1 MAINFVQADTAPQ
14 LRLVLTDSLTLEPI
28 NLTGAT
34 INFNVRAKG
43 SSVSAFTRP
52 ATILNSSDATSGI
65 AYVVWETGDLDRAPG
80 NYEAEVEIITAE
92 GLRETI
98 YDFIDLYIREDIA

>member
-1 MAINFVQADTAPQ
+1 MAINFVQADTSPP
-14 LRLVLTDSLTLEPI
+14 LKLVLTDSITLQPI

-43 SSVSAFTRP
+43 ASVLAFTR
-52 ATILNSSDATSGI
+52 AGTIPTNGDQVSGI
-65 AYVVWETGDLDRAPG
+65 AYINWQTGDLDRAPG
-80 NYEAEVEIITAE
+80 NYEGEVEVITSN

-98 YDFIDLYIREDIA
+98 YDLIDIFIREDIA